1 MSQQGL
7 VLLAVLTTS
16 FVVPFMGSAINL
28 AIPAIGQAFHV
39 SPASL
44 SWVVSIYIL
53 GSVAILLP
61 MGRLAD
67 ILGRKRIYTIG
78 VFLMALFTLLC
89 GFAWSVES
97 LLLFRLGQGLASSML
112 FSTGM
117 AMIISVHKPSERG
130 KVIGWSAAATYIGLS
145 LGPMVGGF
153 ITHYW
158 NWQSIFF
165 FTTAILVFMSLT
177 AIKCVKEEWHG
188 AKGESFDWKGSFCY
202 VILSPAILYGLS
214 ALFSNALA
222 VWWLVLGF
230 GLLIYFVYRQAH
242 MAEPLFDVRLFRG
255 NTVFA
260 MSNLAAMINYSATF
274 AISFSLSLYLQVIR
288 GLEASAAGLILLIQ
302 PVLMALFSPI
312 AGALSD
318 KIEPRIVAS
327 IGMAMNTVGLVMF
340 AFLSE
345 ATPYWLICIIF
356 AVIGLGFAL
365 FSSPNNNAIMGAVQ
379 PQFYG
384 VAASALST
392 MRLVGQAMSM
402 AIVTAVFSLYTIDPF
417 ETGYLTSLLNGI
429 YVAFGIFAALCALGV
444 LASLARGNRAQ

>member
-1 MSQQGL
+1 MPQQRL
-7 VLLAVLTTS
+7 ILMAVLTTS

-28 AIPAIGQAFHV
+28 AIPAIGQTFHV
-39 SPASL
+39 NPASL

-67 ILGRKRIYTIG
+67 ILGRKRIYTVG
-78 VFLMALFTLLC
+78 VTWMALFTFFC

-97 LLLFRLGQGLASSML
+97 LLVFRLGQGLASSML

-145 LGPMVGGF
+145 MGPMVGGF

-165 FTTAILVFMSLT
+165 FTSAILVLFSLT
-177 AIKCVKEEWHG
+177 AIKYVKEEWHG
-188 AKGESFDWKGSFCY
+188 AKGESFDWKGSLCY
-202 VILSPAILYGLS
+202 LVLSPAILYGLS
-214 ALFSNALA
+214 ALFSHSMAG
-222 VWWLVLGF
+222 WWLALGI
-230 GLLIYFVYRQAH
+230 GLLLYFIYRQLH

-274 AISFSLSLYLQVIR
+274 AISFSLSLYLQIIR
-288 GLEASAAGLILLIQ
+288 GLDASTAGLILLIQ
-302 PVLMALFSPI
+302 PVLMAVFSPI

-318 KIEPRIVAS
+318 KIEPRVVAS
-327 IGMAMNTVGLVMF
+327 IGMMMNTVGLIVF
-340 AFLSE
+340 AYLSE
-345 ATPYWLICIIF
+345 ETPYWLICIVF

-365 FSSPNNNAIMGAVQ
+365 FSSPNNNAIMGSVQ
-379 PQFYG
+379 PQYYG

-402 AIVTAVFSLYTIDPF
+402 AIVTAVFSLYTLDPSDAK
-417 ETGYLTSLLNGI
+417 YLTSLLNGI
-429 YVAFGIFAALCALGV
+429 YISFGIFAALCALGV

>member
-1 MSQQGL
+1 MPQQRL
-7 VLLAVLTTS
+7 ILMAVLTTS

-28 AIPAIGQAFHV
+28 AIPAIGQTFHV
-39 SPASL
+39 NPASL

-67 ILGRKRIYTIG
+67 ILGRKRIYTVG
-78 VFLMALFTLLC
+78 VTWMALFTFFC

-97 LLLFRLGQGLASSML
+97 LLVFRLGQGLASSML

-145 LGPMVGGF
+145 MGPMVGGF

-165 FTTAILVFMSLT
+165 FTSAILVLFSLT
-177 AIKCVKEEWHG
+177 AIKYVKEEWHG
-188 AKGESFDWKGSFCY
+188 AKGESFDWKGSLCY
-202 VILSPAILYGLS
+202 LVLSPAILYGLS
-214 ALFSNALA
+214 ALFSHSMA
-222 VWWLVLGF
+222 VWWLALGI
-230 GLLIYFVYRQAH
+230 GLLLYFIYRQLH

-274 AISFSLSLYLQVIR
+274 AISFSLSLYLQIIR
-288 GLEASAAGLILLIQ
+288 GLDASTAGLILLIQ
-302 PVLMALFSPI
+302 PVLMAVFSPI

-318 KIEPRIVAS
+318 KIEPRVVAS
-327 IGMAMNTVGLVMF
+327 IGMMMNTVGLIVF
-340 AFLSE
+340 AYLSE
-345 ATPYWLICIIF
+345 ETPYWLICIVF

-365 FSSPNNNAIMGAVQ
+365 FSSPNNNAIMGSVQ
-379 PQFYG
+379 PQYYG

-402 AIVTAVFSLYTIDPF
+402 AIVTAVFSLYTLDPSDAK
-417 ETGYLTSLLNGI
+417 YLTSLLNGI
-429 YVAFGIFAALCALGV
+429 YISFGIFAALCALGV